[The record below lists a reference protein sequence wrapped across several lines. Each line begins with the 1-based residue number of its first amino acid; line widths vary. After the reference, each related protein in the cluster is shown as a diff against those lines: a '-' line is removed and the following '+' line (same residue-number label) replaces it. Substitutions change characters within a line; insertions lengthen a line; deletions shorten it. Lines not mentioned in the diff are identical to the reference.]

1 MFYTLMTWSYIV
13 SISEELI
20 KNYIANDKIKKQ
32 GYDIVDGDRNVFEKT
47 IDFIKDYFYIAIP
60 FYNAYRGSKELFNYK
75 KFTDKKMSKLKER
88 GRLKKH
94 EEKEE
99 VKVEKPKTESKP
111 KIELPKIKTNTQSQN
126 KIKLPEVK
134 REYIGDTGEYDLP
147 EVKIASLEYESNM
160 LADLDRLYRREHA
173 SLKAQNA
180 SVDELNKIARKLH
193 QIRKE
198 YDAIQNQIRLIR
210 EKEQSMKLTL
220 K

>member
-1 MFYTLMTWSYIV
+1 MASPYEINPIV
-13 SISEELI
+13 
-20 KNYIANDKIKKQ
+20 
-32 GYDIVDGDRNVFEKT
+32 
-47 IDFIKDYFYIAIP
+47 
-60 FYNAYRGSKELFNYK
+60 
-75 KFTDKKMSKLKER
+75 
-88 GRLKKH
+88 
-94 EEKEE
+94 
-99 VKVEKPKTESKP
+99 
-111 KIELPKIKTNTQSQN
+111 
-126 KIKLPEVK
+126 
-134 REYIGDTGEYDLP
+134 GEYDIP

>member
-111 KIELPKIKTNTQSQN
+111 KIELPKIKTNTQSQT

>member
-111 KIELPKIKTNTQSQN
+111 KIELPKIKTNTQSQT

-134 REYIGDTGEYDLP
+134 REYIGEYDLP

>member
-111 KIELPKIKTNTQSQN
+111 KVELPKIKTNTQSQT

>member
-111 KIELPKIKTNTQSQN
+111 KIELPKIKTNTQSQT
-126 KIKLPEVK
+126 KTKLPEVK
-134 REYIGDTGEYDLP
+134 REYIGDSGEYDLP

>member
-99 VKVEKPKTESKP
+99 VKAEKPKTESKP
-111 KIELPKIKTNTQSQN
+111 KVELPKIKTNTQSQT

>member
-99 VKVEKPKTESKP
+99 VKVEKPKTESKT
-111 KIELPKIKTNTQSQN
+111 KIELPKIKTNTQSQT

>member
-111 KIELPKIKTNTQSQN
+111 KIELPKIKTNTQSQT
-126 KIKLPEVK
+126 KTKLPEVK

>member
-99 VKVEKPKTESKP
+99 VKIEKPKTESKP
-111 KIELPKIKTNTQSQN
+111 KIELPKIKTNTQSQT

-147 EVKIASLEYESNM
+147 EVKIASLEYESTM